1 MKKNQNLRIAIYIRV
16 STEEQTLNPE
26 GLLRSQEQ
34 RLLDAVEWRNKNS
47 SFGEITGVYI
57 DAGISG

>member
-26 GLLRSQEQ
+26 GSLRSQEQ
-34 RLLDAVEWRNKNS
+34 RLREAVEWRNKNS
-47 SFGEITGVYI
+47 SFGEIAGVYI
-57 DAGISG
+57 DA